1 VVESDARCRV
11 SCWLRIGLDRF
22 GCSDCSAVGF
32 PRIAGSG
39 LRRRRELIN
48 RGGCAIG
55 GTPDPNCVEELPIR
69 SQLKDLQSLCG
80 IVRAPFPRHRSLAA
94 PTGPISRQCSPP
106 SSLPSPSQF
115 HRRPPSPP
123 APRLR
128 TFLPAPRQ
136 PVASSPSA
144 PSPALASFP
153 GNTSK

>member
-1 VVESDARCRV
+1 
-11 SCWLRIGLDRF
+11 
-22 GCSDCSAVGF
+22 
-32 PRIAGSG
+32 
-39 LRRRRELIN
+39 
-48 RGGCAIG
+48 G

-80 IVRAPFPRHRSLAA
+80 IVRAPYLRHRSLAA
-94 PTGPISRQCSPP
+94 TTGPISRQCSPP

-153 GNTSK
+153 GNTSKTPCTLLAASAARLGVRPGASWGERSPFRRTPGCRSCARGNSC